1 MFTWSKSSLH
11 MYPWNE
17 TLAVQ
22 SQGTEM
28 VQHDSGKLETLAGL
42 LWKLKVEGEQVLILT
57 QVIAMLDILELFLN
71 FHFLIN
77 TRQHNRRNLIRQ
89 QTRKM
94 MECYRNNNSGVSHTD
109 VIIVVFCDIDLDLL
123 MDTKSKGWC
132 DKIATGRDIHLSRLV
147 SGNSVEEGLLKKS
160 IKHLIQELAA
170 H

>member
-1 MFTWSKSSLH
+1 

-71 FHFLIN
+71 FHFL
-77 TRQHNRRNLIRQ
+77 
-89 QTRKM
+89 M
-94 MECYRNNNSGVSHTD
+94 
-109 VIIVVFCDIDLDLL
+109 
-123 MDTKSKGWC
+123 
-132 DKIATGRDIHLSRLV
+132 
-147 SGNSVEEGLLKKS
+147 
-160 IKHLIQELAA
+160 
-170 H
+170 